1 MAARQPT
8 KPAAADGF
16 VSRKSEI
23 ATAETVPTTGSIRW
37 KLASM
42 MPTRSPLACGKSW
55 PSAPPGQVAAP
66 TFCVPA
72 LVGAVASL
80 RGTVTG
86 WPKNTC
92 ALAGRLRREQTFL
105 RALGIE
111 ITFSRKGRSGSRIIR
126 IRPLKKILSARSAT
140 MGAVSRQA

>member
-55 PSAPPGQVAAP
+55 PSAPPGHVAAP

-72 LVGAVASL
+72 LVGAVAPKSD
-80 RGTVTG
+80 RGACGKLDVQQQV
-86 WPKNTC
+86 
-92 ALAGRLRREQTFL
+92 GRRL
-105 RALGIE
+105 
-111 ITFSRKGRSGSRIIR
+111 IR
-126 IRPLKKILSARSAT
+126 VGTQCQSCPYRP
-140 MGAVSRQA
+140 

>member
-86 WPKNTC
+86 WPQKS
-92 ALAGRLRREQTFL
+92 L
-105 RALGIE
+105 RARWPLA
-111 ITFSRKGRSGSRIIR
+111 SRADVPAGTGHRDSVQSR
-126 IRPLKKILSARSAT
+126 RPVRK
-140 MGAVSRQA
+140 QDH

>member
-42 MPTRSPLACGKSW
+42 MPTRSSLACGKSG
-55 PSAPPGQVAAP
+55 PSATSWTGS
-66 TFCVPA
+66 
-72 LVGAVASL
+72 GADL
-80 RGTVTG
+80 
-86 WPKNTC
+86 
-92 ALAGRLRREQTFL
+92 L
-105 RALGIE
+105 RAGA
-111 ITFSRKGRSGSRIIR
+111 G
-126 IRPLKKILSARSAT
+126 LSA
-140 MGAVSRQA
+140 